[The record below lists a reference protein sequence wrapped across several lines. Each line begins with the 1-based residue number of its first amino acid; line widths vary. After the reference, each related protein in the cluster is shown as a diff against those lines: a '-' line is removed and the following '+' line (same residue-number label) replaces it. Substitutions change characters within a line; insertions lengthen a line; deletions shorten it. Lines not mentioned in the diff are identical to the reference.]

1 MPENKVITASTR
13 PIQSTSIR
21 STVLKMDANVSINRR
36 KTLLIFD
43 ETQSKTVYKK
53 RLTLDNEK
61 IYKTLNGVKS
71 VKNINE
77 NYLIKNTIYDN

>member
-1 MPENKVITASTR
+1 MSENKVITACNS

-36 KTLLIFD
+36 KPCSYLMKHN
-43 ETQSKTVYKK
+43 QKRYKK
-53 RLTLDNEK
+53 RLMLDKEK

>member
-1 MPENKVITASTR
+1 M
-13 PIQSTSIR
+13 
-21 STVLKMDANVSINRR
+21 
-36 KTLLIFD
+36 
-43 ETQSKTVYKK
+43 
-53 RLTLDNEK
+53 LDKEK

>member
-53 RLTLDNEK
+53 RLMLDNEK